1 MFKKSP
7 KQGRAKKSGLY
18 SKLRSLINARVLLTF
33 GLVSLVMSALLG
45 AMFIGAIP
53 DREGNERQARA
64 ALAETVAATLMVDLA
79 DGRIAKAQAILEFV
93 LSRNDSLVS
102 LAIRNEQ
109 GEVISAAGPH
119 LEQWQ
124 ARADG
129 KSTDTHILVP
139 LAGNGGKW
147 GQTELHFK
155 PIAQNKI
162 WLWQADERLQLLLIV
177 GLCCSFSF
185 FIYLGRMLKQL
196 DPSRAV
202 PDRVKSALDTLSEG
216 LLLLDQNGQIV
227 LANQAFGRLVGRTQE
242 QLLGTDADT
251 LAWHGFEPNQA
262 PWHQA
267 LASGKTQLNIAIGL
281 TDCAGKQRSFLA
293 NCAPVKGDKN
303 AVGGV
308 LLSLA
313 DVTELQEKEIQLI
326 ESKAQADSAN
336 RAKSDFLANMSH
348 EIRTPMNAVLGFT
361 DLLRRGVYKDPS
373 QAQHYLNTV
382 HSSGKHLLGLINDIL
397 DLSKVEAGKLEVE
410 KLSTPIHDIIAE
422 TIEVLQVRATEKGIK
437 LSYQLD
443 GPIPESIN
451 TDAGRIRQIMT
462 NLTGNAIK
470 FTEKGEVKVV
480 HRWIAKNNRME
491 IDVIDSGIGIP
502 ADKVEGIFQ
511 PFTQAETS
519 TTRRF
524 GGTGLGL
531 SISQKFVQALGG
543 DIIVTSQFGK
553 GSCFKVV
560 LDAVQASDALL
571 HKLPARQTQQSIG
584 SGQAAIRFAR
594 TPILVV
600 DDSLENRELLKAVL
614 IPAGLEVDEAENGA
628 IAVAMA
634 SQKQYAVILMDM
646 QMPVMDGFT
655 ATRTLRQSGH
665 KEAIIAFTAHAL
677 KGFEQEIT
685 QAGCSGYL
693 TKPIDIDQ
701 VMALLAKYIKV
712 EGVQRRREQEFPT
725 QATSNSPLLSPRA
738 SMPDLTTESA
748 PLVSRLASNINL
760 RNVINIFVER
770 MPKQL
775 AAMQTAQQNSNWEEL
790 ANLAHWLKGSA
801 GSVGYDGYTE
811 PSKFLEEAAKEGNAA
826 DVDKYMKQVIAL
838 TQRLQPISGFV
849 ASPVT
854 A

>member
-1 MFKKSP
+1 MLKKSP
-7 KQGRAKKSGLY
+7 NQGRTKKRSFVN
-18 SKLRSLINARVLLTF
+18 KLRSLVNARVLLTF

-64 ALAETVAATLMVDLA
+64 ALAETVTATLMVDLA
-79 DGRIAKAQAILEFV
+79 EGRLAKAQAILEFV
-93 LSRNDSLVS
+93 LTRNDSLIS

-109 GEVISAAGPH
+109 GELVSVAGPH
-119 LEQWQ
+119 NEQWQ
-124 ARADG
+124 SRADG

-139 LAGNGGKW
+139 LTGSGGKW

-155 PIAQNKI
+155 PIAQNTI
-162 WLWQADERLQLLLIV
+162 WIWQADERLQLLIIV
-177 GLCCSFSF
+177 GLCCSLSF
-185 FIYLGRMLKQL
+185 FLYLGRMLKQL

-227 LANQAFGRLVGRTQE
+227 LANQAFGNLVGLSQE
-242 QLLGTDADT
+242 QLLGTDADN
-251 LAWHGFEPNQA
+251 LAWQGFAANEA
-262 PWHQA
+262 PWHQV
-267 LASGKTQLNIAIGL
+267 LASGQTHLNIAIGL
-281 TDCAGKQRSFLA
+281 TDANGKLRSFLA
-293 NCAPVKGDKN
+293 NCAPVKGEKN
-303 AVGGV
+303 TVGGV

-326 ESKAQADSAN
+326 ESKAQADTAN

-361 DLLRRGVYKDPS
+361 DLLRRGVYKDQS
-373 QAQHYLNTV
+373 QAQQYLNTV

-410 KLSTPIHDIIAE
+410 KLSVPIHEIVAE
-422 TIEVLQVRATEKGIK
+422 TIEVLQVRANEKGIR

-443 GPIPESIN
+443 GAIPATIS
-451 TDAGRIRQIMT
+451 TDAGRIRQIIT
-462 NLTGNAIK
+462 NLAGNAIK
-470 FTEKGEVKVV
+470 FTEKGEVKVI
-480 HRWIAKNNRME
+480 HRWIAKTNQVE

-502 ADKVEGIFQ
+502 ADKIEGIFQ
-511 PFTQAETS
+511 PFVQAETS

-531 SISQKFVQALGG
+531 SISQKFALALGG

-560 LDAVQASDALL
+560 IDAGLTSTEML
-571 HKLPARQTQQSIG
+571 HQLPTRTTTQSNG
-584 SGQAAIRFAR
+584 TSQAAIRFAR
-594 TPILVV
+594 TTILVV
-600 DDSLENRELLKAVL
+600 DDSVENRELLKAVL
-614 IPAGLEVDEAENGA
+614 VPAGLEVDVAENGA

-634 SQKQYAVILMDM
+634 KTKQYPVILMDM

-665 KEAIIAFTAHAL
+665 KEAIIAFTAHAI
-677 KGFEQEIT
+677 KGFEKEINA
-685 QAGCSGYL
+685 AGCSGYL

-701 VMALLAKYIKV
+701 VMSLLAKYLKV
-712 EGVQRRREQEFPT
+712 EGVQRKRESGFEAKSLVQSSSDSSSSDET
-725 QATSNSPLLSPRA
+725 G
-738 SMPDLTTESA
+738 
-748 PLVSRLASNINL
+748 PLVSRLAGNINL
-760 RNVINIFVER
+760 KNVINIFVER

-775 AAMQTAQQNSNWEEL
+775 AAMRKAQQNNEWEAL
-790 ANLAHWLKGSA
+790 ADLAHWLKGSA
-801 GSVGYDGYTE
+801 GSVGYDAYTE
-811 PSKFLEEAAKEGNAA
+811 PSKLLEEAAKAGDLAS
-826 DVDKYMKQVIAL
+826 VSKYMNQVIAL
-838 TQRLQPISGFV
+838 TQRLQPVGGFV
-849 ASPVT
+849 TSPV
-854 A
+854 AVLADN

>member
-1 MFKKSP
+1 MSKKSP
-7 KQGRAKKSGLY
+7 KKARSKNSGFAN
-18 SKLRSLINARVLLTF
+18 KLRSLVNARVLLTF

-53 DREGNERQARA
+53 DREANERQARA
-64 ALAETVAATLMVDLA
+64 ALAETVTATLMVDLA
-79 DGRIAKAQAILEFV
+79 DGRLAKAQAILEFV
-93 LSRNDSLVS
+93 LSRNTSLIS

-109 GEVISAAGPH
+109 GEIVSVAGPH
-119 LEQWQ
+119 NEQWQ

-139 LAGNGGKW
+139 LTGGGGKW

-155 PIAQNKI
+155 PITSNKI
-162 WLWQADERLQLLLIV
+162 WIWEADERLQLLIIV

-185 FIYLGRMLKQL
+185 FLYLGRMLKQL

-227 LANQAFGRLVGRTQE
+227 LANQAFGNLVGLSQDK
-242 QLLGTDADT
+242 LLGTDADT
-251 LAWHGFEPNQA
+251 LAWQGFEATEA
-262 PWHQA
+262 PWHHA
-267 LASGKTQLNIAIGL
+267 LNTGQTQLNIAIGL
-281 TDCAGKQRSFLA
+281 TDANGKLRSFLA
-293 NCAPVKGDKN
+293 NCAPVKGEKDT
-303 AVGGV
+303 VGGV

-410 KLSTPIHDIIAE
+410 KLSSPIHEIIAE
-422 TIEVLQVRATEKGIK
+422 TIEVLQVRASEKGIR

-443 GPIPESIN
+443 GAIPATIS
-451 TDAGRIRQIMT
+451 TDAGRIRQIIT
-462 NLTGNAIK
+462 NLAGNAIK
-470 FTEKGEVKVV
+470 FTEKGEVKLI
-480 HRWIAKNNRME
+480 HRWIAKTNQIE

-502 ADKVEGIFQ
+502 ADKIEGIFQ
-511 PFTQAETS
+511 PFVQAETS

-531 SISQKFVQALGG
+531 SISQKFAHALGG

-560 LDAVQASDALL
+560 LDAGQTSSELL
-571 HKLPARQTQQSIG
+571 HQLPVRQTLKSTG
-584 SGQAAIRFAR
+584 NSQAAIRFAH

-634 SQKQYAVILMDM
+634 KTKQYAVILMDM

-655 ATRTLRQSGH
+655 ATKTLRQAGH

-677 KGFEQEIT
+677 KGFEKEIND
-685 QAGCSGYL
+685 AGCSGYL

-701 VMALLAKYIKV
+701 VMSLLAKYIKV
-712 EGVQRRREQEFPT
+712 DGLQRKREQGF
-725 QATSNSPLLSPRA
+725 QAEVAIESTLVTSADSGPLR
-738 SMPDLTTESA
+738 
-748 PLVSRLASNINL
+748 SRLASNINL

-775 AAMQTAQQNSNWEEL
+775 AAMQTAQQNCDWEEL
-790 ANLAHWLKGSA
+790 GNLAHWLKGSA
-801 GSVGYDGYTE
+801 GSVGYDAYTE
-811 PSKFLEEAAKEGNAA
+811 PSKFLEEAAKVGNAA

-838 TQRLQPISGFV
+838 TQRLQPISGFI

>member
-1 MFKKSP
+1 MSKKSP
-7 KQGRAKKSGLY
+7 KKGHNKSNGLAN
-18 SKLRSLINARVLLTF
+18 KLRSLINARVLLTF

-45 AMFIGAIP
+45 AMFVGAIP
-53 DREGNERQARA
+53 DRAANERQARA
-64 ALAETVAATLMVDLA
+64 ALAETVTATLMVDLA
-79 DGRIAKAQAILEFV
+79 EGRLAKAQAILEFV
-93 LSRNDSLVS
+93 LARNSSLIS

-109 GEVISAAGPH
+109 GEIVSVAGPH
-119 LEQWQ
+119 NEQWQ
-124 ARADG
+124 SRADG

-139 LAGNGGKW
+139 LTGAGGKW

-155 PIAQNKI
+155 PITLNKI
-162 WLWQADERLQLLLIV
+162 GIWEADERLQLLLIV

-185 FIYLGRMLKQL
+185 FLYLGRMLKQL

-227 LANQAFGRLVGRTQE
+227 LANQAFGNLVGLSQDK
-242 QLLGTDADT
+242 LLGTDADT
-251 LAWHGFEPNQA
+251 LPWQGFEASEA
-262 PWHQA
+262 PWHHA
-267 LASGKTQLNIAIGL
+267 LSSGQTQLNIAIGL
-281 TDCAGKQRSFLA
+281 IDANGKLRSFLA
-293 NCAPVKGDKN
+293 NCAPVKGEKD

-313 DVTELQEKEIQLI
+313 DVTELQEKELQLI

-361 DLLRRGVYKDPS
+361 DLLRRGVYKDPN

-410 KLSTPIHDIIAE
+410 KLPCPIHEIIAE
-422 TIEVLQVRATEKGIK
+422 TIEVLQVRANEKGIR

-443 GPIPESIN
+443 SAIPATIS
-451 TDAGRIRQIMT
+451 TDAGRIRQIIT
-462 NLTGNAIK
+462 NLAGNAIK
-470 FTEKGEVKVV
+470 FTEKGEVKVI
-480 HRWIAKNNRME
+480 HRWVAKTNQIE

-502 ADKVEGIFQ
+502 ADKIEGIFQ
-511 PFTQAETS
+511 PFVQAETS

-531 SISQKFVQALGG
+531 SISQKFAHALGG
-543 DIIVTSQFGK
+543 DIIVTSQFGQ

-560 LDAVQASDALL
+560 LDAGQTSTELL
-571 HKLPARQTQQSIG
+571 HQLAVRQTQKSTG
-584 SGQAAIRFAR
+584 NSQAAIRFAR

-634 SQKQYAVILMDM
+634 KTKQYAVILMDM

-655 ATRTLRQSGH
+655 ATKTLRQAGH

-677 KGFEQEIT
+677 KGFEKEIDE
-685 QAGCSGYL
+685 AGCSGYL

-701 VMALLAKYIKV
+701 VMSLLAKYIKV
-712 EGVQRRREQEFPT
+712 EGLQRKRENSFQAEVAIKPT
-725 QATSNSPLLSPRA
+725 LEISADSGPLR
-738 SMPDLTTESA
+738 
-748 PLVSRLASNINL
+748 SRLANNVNL

-826 DVDKYMKQVIAL
+826 EVDKYMKQVIAL

>member
-7 KQGRAKKSGLY
+7 KTGRPKKSPLLA
-18 SKLRSLINARVLLTF
+18 KLRSLVNARVLLTF

-64 ALAETVAATLMVDLA
+64 ALAETVTASLMIDLA
-79 DGRIAKAQAILEFV
+79 EGRIVKAQAILEFV
-93 LSRNDSLVS
+93 LSRNESLIS

-109 GEVISAAGPH
+109 GEIVSSAGPH
-119 LEQWQ
+119 KDQWQ
-124 ARADG
+124 ARTDG
-129 KSTDTHILVP
+129 KSTDTHLIVP
-139 LAGNGGKW
+139 LTGSGGKW
-147 GQTELHFK
+147 GQTELNFK
-155 PIAQNKI
+155 PVAQNKI
-162 WLWQADERLQLLLIV
+162 WIWQADERLQLLLIM

-185 FIYLGRMLKQL
+185 FFYLGRMLKQL

-227 LANQAFGRLVGRTQE
+227 LANQAFGTLVGRSQE

-251 LAWHGFEPNQA
+251 LAWHGFEANQA

-267 LASGKTQLNIAIGL
+267 LDSGKTQLNIAIGL
-281 TDCAGKQRSFLA
+281 TDFSGKQRSFLA
-293 NCAPVKGDKN
+293 NCAPVKGEKN

-313 DVTELQEKEIQLI
+313 DVTELQEKEVQLI

-397 DLSKVEAGKLEVE
+397 DLSKVEAGKLEIE
-410 KLSTPIHDIIAE
+410 KLVSPIHDIIAE
-422 TIEVLQVRATEKGIK
+422 TVEVLQVRAIEKGIK

-443 GPIPESIN
+443 GPIPASIS

-470 FTEKGEVKVV
+470 FTEKGEVKIIQ
-480 HRWIAKNNRME
+480 RWIAKSNRME

-502 ADKVEGIFQ
+502 AEKIEGIFEA
-511 PFTQAETS
+511 FSQAETS

-531 SISQKFVQALGG
+531 SISQKFARALSG
-543 DIIVTSQFGK
+543 DIVVTSQFGK
-553 GSCFKVV
+553 GSCFKLV
-560 LDAVQASDALL
+560 LEAVKASPELL
-571 HKLPARQTQQSIG
+571 HQLPTREPQKSTG
-584 SGQAAIRFAR
+584 SSHAGIRFAR
-594 TPILVV
+594 TSILVV

-614 IPAGLEVDEAENGA
+614 IPAGLDVDEAENGA
-628 IAVAMA
+628 IAVEMA
-634 SQKQYAVILMDM
+634 NKKQYPVILMDM

-655 ATRTLRQSGH
+655 ATRTLRDTGH

-677 KGFEQEIT
+677 KGFEQEINA
-685 QAGCSGYL
+685 AGCSGYL

-712 EGVQRRREQEFPT
+712 EGLQRKRDQDFNAQPVAP
-725 QATSNSPLLSPRA
+725 QTSEA
-738 SMPDLTTESA
+738 AIETGA
-748 PLVSRLASNINL
+748 LVSRLSNNLNL

-775 AAMQTAQQNSNWEEL
+775 VAMQTAQRNKDWEEL

-801 GSVGYDGYTE
+801 GSVGFDGYTE
-811 PSKFLEEAAKEGNAA
+811 PSKFLEEAAKNGNES

-838 TQRLQPISGFV
+838 TRRLQPVGGLV
-849 ASPVT
+849 ASSV
-854 A
+854 AA

>member
-1 MFKKSP
+1 MSKKSP
-7 KQGRAKKSGLY
+7 KKGRTKPSGLGN
-18 SKLRSLINARVLLTF
+18 KLRSLINARVLLTF

-53 DREGNERQARA
+53 DREANERQARA
-64 ALAETVAATLMVDLA
+64 ALAETVTATLMVDLA
-79 DGRIAKAQAILEFV
+79 EGRLAKAQAILEFV
-93 LSRNDSLVS
+93 LSRNTSLIS
-102 LAIRNEQ
+102 LGIRNDQ
-109 GEVISAAGPH
+109 GEVISMAGPH
-119 LEQWQ
+119 NEQWQ

-139 LAGNGGKW
+139 LTGSGGKW

-155 PIAQNKI
+155 PIAQNTI
-162 WLWQADERLQLLLIV
+162 WIWQADERLQLLIIV
-177 GLCCSFSF
+177 GLCCSVSF
-185 FIYLGRMLKQL
+185 FLYLGRMLKQL

-227 LANQAFGRLVGRTQE
+227 LANQAFGKLVGLSQE

-251 LAWHGFEPNQA
+251 LAWNGFEKIDA

-267 LASGKTQLNIAIGL
+267 LNSGLTQLNIAIGL
-281 TDCAGKQRSFLA
+281 TDAKGKLRSFLA
-293 NCAPVKGDKN
+293 NCAPVKGEKD

-361 DLLRRGVYKDPS
+361 DLLRRGVYKDPN

-410 KLSTPIHDIIAE
+410 ILPSPIHEIIAE
-422 TIEVLQVRATEKGIK
+422 TIEVLQVRASEKGIR

-443 GPIPESIN
+443 GSIPASVS
-451 TDAGRIRQIMT
+451 TDAGRIRQIVT
-462 NLTGNAIK
+462 NLVGNAIK
-470 FTEKGEVKVV
+470 FTEQGEVKVI
-480 HRWIAKNNRME
+480 HRWIAKTNAIE

-502 ADKVEGIFQ
+502 ADKIEGIFQ
-511 PFTQAETS
+511 PFVQAETS

-531 SISQKFVQALGG
+531 SISQKFAHALGG

-560 LDAVQASDALL
+560 LAAGQTSAEMLHQLPIRQA
-571 HKLPARQTQQSIG
+571 HKTTAG
-584 SGQAAIRFAR
+584 NQAAIRFAR
-594 TPILVV
+594 TTILVV

-614 IPAGLEVDEAENGA
+614 IPAGLDVDEAENGA
-628 IAVAMA
+628 VAVAMA
-634 SQKQYAVILMDM
+634 KAKKYPVILMDM

-655 ATRTLRQSGH
+655 ATRTLRQAGH
-665 KEAIIAFTAHAL
+665 QEAIIAFTAHAL
-677 KGFEQEIT
+677 KGFEKEINE
-685 QAGCSGYL
+685 AGCSGYL

-712 EGVQRRREQEFPT
+712 EGLQRKREQGLQIEVAIST
-725 QATSNSPLLSPRA
+725 TKEAA
-738 SMPDLTTESA
+738 SDSG
-748 PLVSRLASNINL
+748 PLVSRLAGNVNL

-775 AAMQTAQQNSNWEEL
+775 AAMQIAQQNNDWEEL

-811 PSKFLEEAAKEGNAA
+811 PSKFLEEAAKSGNA
-826 DVDKYMKQVIAL
+826 DEVRKYMKQVIAL
-838 TQRLQPISGFV
+838 TQRLQPVSGLL
-849 ASPVT
+849 AST
-854 A
+854 AAA